1 MTLLIAVL
9 LLLHMDAEWWA
20 YVVAV
25 VVWCMH
31 VSVLSGK

>member
-20 YVVAV
+20 YLLAML
-25 VVWCMH
+25 VWYFHLGWC
-31 VSVLSGK
+31 LDR